1 MTSTDFKN
9 RLDDFLFNVL
19 ESKTYKE
26 YLKNKERME
35 KDEHLTSL
43 SKKRQND
50 FLLASE
56 TDDSKKKREYYLSF
70 SSLTD
75 QIKDDELFK
84 NYNSSYKE
92 LEEVLRIVQEGIIS
106 KIR

>member
-9 RLDDFLFNVL
+9 KLDDFLFTVL
-19 ESKTYKE
+19 ESKTYKD
-26 YLKNKERME
+26 YLKNKELME

-43 SKKRQND
+43 SNKRQND
-50 FLLASE
+50 FLLANE
-56 TDDSKKKREYYLSF
+56 TEDSKKKREYYLSF

-75 QIKDDELFK
+75 QIKNDELYK

-92 LEEVLRIVQEGIIS
+92 LEEILKIVQEGIIL